1 MRPRTKAERE
11 LQWWQEELYRI
22 AMWYHGHIESLWGIP
37 SPGPHDVLPGFEGL
51 NICYRHEPTLSE
63 PQVIDDARV
72 HAAFN
77 RLRLTRIR
85 EQGPEESKEVLWGIS

>member
-1 MRPRTKAERE
+1 VALEIQRLAK
-11 LQWWQEELYRI
+11 
-22 AMWYHGHIESLWGIP
+22 
-37 SPGPHDVLPGFEGL
+37 PGATIRL